1 MSILIALIVLISLQ
15 ITTSFHV
22 HMLYGKTRDQRLS
35 SVLFMGRAAAVRAAT
50 KAKTDGAKAKKNN
63 LFAKR
68 LIIAVKAGG
77 PDPEVNRQ
85 LGQVISD
92 AKAAQVPKDIIQRN
106 IEKASTTKSDYK
118 QSVFEF
124 YGYGG
129 VGFLV
134 NVLTDNDNR
143 ASAEVN
149 LAAKKNNLKSAAS
162 NSVKFK
168 FDMKAKIEI
177 NAIITE
183 DELMELCL
191 EVGVDDYL
199 LKTEIDGCLSSPSDE
214 NKSVIYVDLKDMG
227 ALRDILRTKG
237 RTVETSIAALPKE
250 GFVALSDEDFDLN
263 MNAID
268 SFEAL
273 DDVDSIEHNID
284 LKDN

>member
-1 MSILIALIVLISLQ
+1 
-15 ITTSFHV
+15 
-22 HMLYGKTRDQRLS
+22 
-35 SVLFMGRAAAVRAAT
+35 MGRAAAVRAAT

-68 LIIAVKAGG
+68 IIIAVKSGG
-77 PDPEVNRQ
+77 PDPEVNRG

-106 IEKASTTKSDYK
+106 IEKASTTKADYK

-124 YGYGG
+124 YGHGG
-129 VGFLV
+129 IGLLV

-143 ASAEVN
+143 ASADVN
-149 LAAKKNNLKSAAS
+149 LIAKKNNLKSAAS

-168 FDMKAKIEI
+168 FDLKAKIEV
-177 NAIITE
+177 NAVLVE
-183 DELMELCL
+183 DEVMELCL
-191 EVGVDDYL
+191 DSGVDDYL
-199 LKTEIDGCLSSPSDE
+199 LKTEIDGCFSSPQEE

-227 ALRDILRTKG
+227 PLRDILRSKG

-250 GFVALSDEDFDLN
+250 GYMTLSDEDFDLN

-268 SFEAL
+268 AFEGL
-273 DDVDSIEHNID
+273 DDVDSVEHNID
-284 LKDN
+284 LKE

>member
-1 MSILIALIVLISLQ
+1 MYLIVLIVIISLQ
-15 ITTSFHV
+15 ITSSFHV
-22 HMLYGKTRDQRLS
+22 HLPYGTHTQRS

-129 VGFLV
+129 VGLLV

-143 ASAEVN
+143 ASADVN
-149 LAAKKNNLKSAAS
+149 LVAKKNNLKSATS

-168 FDMKAKIEI
+168 FDMKAKLEI
-177 NAIITE
+177 DTIISE
-183 DELMELCL
+183 DDLMELCL

-199 LKTEIDGCLSSPSDE
+199 LKTEIDGCFSSPTDE

-227 ALRDILRTKG
+227 ALRDILRSKG
-237 RTVETSIAALPKE
+237 RAVETSIAAIPKE
-250 GFVALSDEDFDLN
+250 GYLAVSDEDFDLN

-268 SFEAL
+268 AFEAL

-284 LKDN
+284 LRENQ